1 MRIKIKYIFLCPGYG
16 YISMTQKS
24 MNEHVEH
31 IHTDLSLPQDQDGKK
46 CGNIYY
52 RRGWWGAGKRR
63 HVVKFHE
70 NMSYFFA
77 LIYKLGKGSYP
88 NEIVE
93 GAATASSR
101 INTSRWTT
109 ATKDCSEAA
118 LARPSQGSPSPTE

>member
-1 MRIKIKYIFLCPGYG
+1 MSMSNIYIRIYPFLKIK
-16 YISMTQKS
+16 M
-24 MNEHVEH
+24 E
-31 IHTDLSLPQDQDGKK
+31 KK
-46 CGNIYY
+46 CGNIHY
-52 RRGWWGAGKRR
+52 RRGWLGAGKRR

-70 NMSYFFA
+70 NMLCFFA
-77 LIYKLGKGSYP
+77 LIYKLGKDSYP

-109 ATKDCSEAA
+109 AIKDCSEAA